1 MTVEKLRRVLWR
13 VRERHGNTDP
23 VTNYELRRAVMLEIG
38 TDPRT
43 YTVTRQALVKLGW
56 IKSYSKTKVVLTN
69 EDIE

>member
-13 VRERHGNTDP
+13 VRERNAGADKP
-23 VTNYELRRAVMLEIG
+23 TNLELRRAIMLEIG

-43 YTVTRQALVKLGW
+43 YTVNRKALFKLGW
-56 IKSYSKTKVVLTN
+56 ISIYNKSRVQLTG

>member
-13 VRERHGNTDP
+13 VRERNPGNAKP
-23 VTNYELRRAVMLEIG
+23 TNLELRRGIMLEIG

-43 YTVTRQALVKLGW
+43 YTVNRKALLKLGW
-56 IKSYSKTKVVLTN
+56 IRIYNKSRVQLTG